1 MIHKFPYLLF
11 LGLGRG
17 IRLLDIPLL
26 PVILTISG
34 LVVLFFLIG
43 YYCFFWRKSSDSR
56 SKYEM
61 LLTEFERN
69 ENSIEE
75 EEDLHNFTTHQ
86 MNKDYYRLI

>member
-1 MIHKFPYLLF
+1 M
-11 LGLGRG
+11 
-17 IRLLDIPLL
+17 LLDIPLL

-43 YYCFFWRKSSDSR
+43 YYCFFWRKPSDSR

-61 LLTEFERN
+61 PLTEFEHN